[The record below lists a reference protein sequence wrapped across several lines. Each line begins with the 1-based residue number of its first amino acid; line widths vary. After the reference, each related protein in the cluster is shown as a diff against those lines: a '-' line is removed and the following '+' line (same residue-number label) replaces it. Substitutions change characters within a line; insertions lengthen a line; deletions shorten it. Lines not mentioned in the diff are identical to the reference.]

1 MRKAIFESGR
11 GKPHPRFF
19 PRLAPAVFALA
30 GLGACP
36 GAVFG
41 AEWAMAPSLQLKAQH
56 DDNIFLTN
64 DDPVS
69 ASGFT
74 ISPLITL
81 SRQTAASTTNMEGRL
96 IFNRYTDDEIDDP
109 DVQTI
114 TLQSQATERRSTWGI
129 NSDLKRDTTT
139 NTITGTL
146 NEDDSGA
153 DKDIDANLV
162 TVQVR
167 RNRLDAAPFFNYRLT
182 ERDSVRLRY
191 ILQRTFY
198 TDEPSSSLFD
208 YKRQGVEASFLRSL
222 ARSDSVTATVNASNY
237 KAPDA
242 GTETDDYSA
251 QGSWTHNYATDLR
264 SKVSLGISTKS
275 TKQGDERI
283 DSTGSIFGLG
293 LIKQYSELTSYNV
306 QIGRRLRPSGAGVV
320 VQSDSFDLD
329 LSHAFSSRWSS
340 SLAISA
346 YKNRSLDFFS
356 SSVDRVY
363 YEIEPQLSWK
373 ITRFWYIDASYKYR
387 WQKYDAEQDSADSNA
402 VFLAIDYAWPK
413 MAVSR

>member
-1 MRKAIFESGR
+1 
-11 GKPHPRFF
+11 
-19 PRLAPAVFALA
+19 
-30 GLGACP
+30 
-36 GAVFG
+36 
-41 AEWAMAPSLQLKAQH
+41 MAPSLLLKALH
-56 DDNIFLTN
+56 DDNIFLNN

-69 ASGFT
+69 VWGYT
-74 ISPLITL
+74 ISPLIGL
-81 SRQTAASTTNMEGRL
+81 SRQTAASKTNMEGRL

-109 DVQTI
+109 DVQSI
-114 TLQSQATERRSTWGI
+114 ALQSQATSRRSTWGI
-129 NSDLKRDTTT
+129 RSDLRRDTTT
-139 NTITGTL
+139 NTITGSL
-146 NEDDSGA
+146 NEEDDGA

-198 TDEPSSSLFD
+198 SDEASSSLFD
-208 YKRQGVEASFLRSL
+208 YRRQGVEASFSRSL
-222 ARSDSVTATVNASNY
+222 ARSDSVTAIASASNY

-242 GTETDDYSA
+242 GTETDDYSI
-251 QGSWTHNYATDLR
+251 QGSWIHNYATDLR
-264 SKVSLGISTKS
+264 SKVSVGLSTKS
-275 TKQGDERI
+275 TEQGGESI

-293 LIKQYSELTSYNV
+293 LTKQYSELTFYNV
-306 QIGRRLRPSGAGVV
+306 QIERKLRPSGAGVV
-320 VQSDSFDLD
+320 VQSDSFDLN

-356 SSVDRVY
+356 SSVDRIY
-363 YEIEPQLSWK
+363 YELEPQLSWK

-387 WQKYDAEQDSADSNA
+387 WQKYDVEQDSADSNA